1 MNIKFASA
9 ALLLSLAVTLGAC
22 SKTEEVTPGTD
33 AAPAEVN
40 ETTEGATDAT
50 KDEATEAVTDETKD
64 EASEAV
70 TDETKDKA
78 TEAVTDETKPEAA
91 EEAPEAEA
99 EAQ

>member
-9 ALLLSLAVTLGAC
+9 ALLLGLSVTLGAC

-33 AAPAEVN
+33 AAPAQVN
-40 ETTEGATDAT
+40 ETKDEAIDAT

-64 EASEAV
+64 EAIDA
-70 TDETKDKA
+70 TKDEA